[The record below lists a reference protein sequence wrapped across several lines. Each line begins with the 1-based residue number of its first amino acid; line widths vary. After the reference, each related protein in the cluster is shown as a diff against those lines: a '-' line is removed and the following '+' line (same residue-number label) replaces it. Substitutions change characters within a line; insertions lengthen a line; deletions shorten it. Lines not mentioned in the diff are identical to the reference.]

1 MHLRKKVSAMFVFEE
16 KKMISKEVE
25 FTKDGLVI
33 YFEDG
38 KSLTINNEIAEQI
51 WYFVEAKETEEI
63 IKEYLPDDEFSK
75 EDKDDIVEFYIGRA
89 KSITKLLKEHIL
101 EEAIFDLN
109 RISEEDN
116 GEIGDDLLAEL

>member
-1 MHLRKKVSAMFVFEE
+1 
-16 KKMISKEVE
+16 MISKEVE
-25 FTKDGLVI
+25 FTKDGIVI

-109 RISEEDN
+109 RISEEDD